1 LKYFN
6 IIDNNYDAMGSLDT
20 TLNGHTSSDAFG
32 NTVLVV
38 EDDDTTREIIV
49 GCLLD
54 RQLGLNIETASN
66 GEEAL
71 EKIAQRVPSVL
82 ITNINMPKMNGIAL
96 LKTLHER
103 GISIPT
109 LVTSGWWSHEAFEKE
124 LAERGIVPEKMVVFL
139 QKPFR
144 FKELGVLVEKLRLDE
159 PNNLKSQQS

>member
-6 IIDNNYDAMGSLDT
+6 IIDNNYDTMGSLDT

-54 RQLGLNIETASN
+54 QQPGLSIETASN

-124 LAERGIVPEKMVVFL
+124 LAERGVAPEKMIVFL
-139 QKPFR
+139 KKPFR
-144 FKELGVLVEKLRLDE
+144 FEELGSLVERLRRDE
-159 PNNLKSQQS
+159 PNDLMSR